1 MWLFGREFVGEV
13 VLCVYNGVKMK
24 IGILAFTVFACLL
37 AGKSQAQQSLTLE
50 DCRRLAIE
58 NNKRLKIA
66 DEEVKA
72 SALKKAEAF
81 TNYLPS
87 VKGTGVYLR
96 NQKKINLLE
105 EDAYLP
111 VGTVENGAFTFR
123 PDQLMTGAD
132 GMPVAVNGQYVP
144 KDYALLPKDAM
155 TVDDRNT
162 ALLQLG
168 LTQPIYMGGK
178 IRAYNQIAGLSEK
191 LSQSKRSLELQEV
204 VLATDEAYWQV
215 VSLVNRKKLSDKY
228 VETLRKFVN
237 DVELMLET
245 GVATKADVLSVRVK
259 LNEGEMMQTKVENG
273 LSLSRML
280 LNQLCGL
287 PADTLV
293 MLAEEVG
300 DARLDEVKTEEMEQ
314 VYARRPEVASLQVAM
329 DIYKKKEKIALS
341 EYLPKVAFMANWMW
355 MTPSFYDGISTKLAG
370 MWSVGV
376 GVQAPI
382 FQWGASRKNL
392 RHAKTQTN
400 IVRYQLEEAKEKIE
414 LQVSQS
420 EFKMREVARKLD
432 LAKKNMERAEENLR
446 FANLGFQ
453 EGTIPV
459 LNVLEAQTA
468 WLNANSDW
476 IDARIEAQLCRAYLE
491 KAYGTLGEN
500 INQSYE

>member
-1 MWLFGREFVGEV
+1 MLAAGR
-13 VLCVYNGVKMK
+13 L
-24 IGILAFTVFACLL
+24 
-37 AGKSQAQQSLTLE
+37 QAQQVLTIE
-50 DCRRLAIE
+50 DCRRLAVE

-81 TNYLPS
+81 TNYLPGVEGS
-87 VKGTGVYLR
+87 GVYLR

-111 VGTVENGAFTFR
+111 VGTVENGSFTFR

-132 GMPVAVNGQYVP
+132 GTPVAVNGQYVP

-162 ALLQLG
+162 ALLQVG
-168 LTQPIYMGGK
+168 LTQPIYLGGK
-178 IRAYNQIAGLSEK
+178 IRAYNQMAGLSEK
-191 LSQSKRSLELQEV
+191 LARSKRSQELQEV
-204 VLATDEAYWQV
+204 VLATDEAYWQI
-215 VSLVNRKKLSDKY
+215 VSLSNRKKLADKY
-228 VETLRKFVN
+228 VETLQKFVH

-259 LNEGEMMQTKVENG
+259 LNEGEMIRTKVENG
-273 LSLSRML
+273 LSLSRMF

-287 PADTLV
+287 PTDTLV
-293 MLAEEVG
+293 TLVEEVDDACMEEVG
-300 DARLDEVKTEEMEQ
+300 EEDLER
-314 VYARRPEVASLQVAM
+314 VYARRPEVASLQLAV

-341 EYLPKVAFMANWMW
+341 EYLPKVAFMANWVW
-355 MTPSFYDGISTKLAG
+355 TAPSFYDGISTKLSG

-382 FQWGASRKNL
+382 FHWGASRKSL
-392 RHAKTQTN
+392 RHAKSQTN
-400 IVRYQLEEAKEKIE
+400 IMRYQLQEAKEKIE
-414 LQVSQS
+414 LQVSQA
-420 EFKMREVARKLD
+420 EFKMKEVERKLSM
-432 LAKKNMERAEENLR
+432 ARKNMERAEENLR

-468 WLNANSDW
+468 WLTANSDW
-476 IDARIEAQLCRAYLE
+476 IDARIDARLCKVYLE
-491 KAYGTLGEN
+491 KAYGILGEN
-500 INQSYE
+500 MD

>member
-1 MWLFGREFVGEV
+1 MLAAGR
-13 VLCVYNGVKMK
+13 L
-24 IGILAFTVFACLL
+24 
-37 AGKSQAQQSLTLE
+37 QAQQVLTIE
-50 DCRRLAIE
+50 DCRRLAVE

-81 TNYLPS
+81 TNYLPGVEGS
-87 VKGTGVYLR
+87 GVYLR

-111 VGTVENGAFTFR
+111 VGTVENGSFTFR

-132 GMPVAVNGQYVP
+132 GTPVAVNGQYVP

-162 ALLQLG
+162 ALLQVG
-168 LTQPIYMGGK
+168 LTQPIYLGGK
-178 IRAYNQIAGLSEK
+178 IRAYNQMAGLSEK
-191 LSQSKRSLELQEV
+191 LARSKRSQELQEV
-204 VLATDEAYWQV
+204 VLATDEAYWQI
-215 VSLVNRKKLSDKY
+215 VSLSNRKKLADKY
-228 VETLRKFVN
+228 VETLQKFVH
-237 DVELMLET
+237 DVELMRET

-259 LNEGEMMQTKVENG
+259 LNEGEMIRTKVENG

-287 PADTLV
+287 PTDTLV
-293 MLAEEVG
+293 TLVEEVDDACMEEVG
-300 DARLDEVKTEEMEQ
+300 EEDLER
-314 VYARRPEVASLQVAM
+314 VYARRPEVASLQLAV

-341 EYLPKVAFMANWMW
+341 EYLPKVAFMANWVW
-355 MTPSFYDGISTKLAG
+355 TAPSFYDGISTKLSG

-382 FQWGASRKNL
+382 FHWGASRKSL
-392 RHAKTQTN
+392 RHAKSQTN
-400 IVRYQLEEAKEKIE
+400 IMRYQLQEAKEKIE
-414 LQVSQS
+414 LQVSQA
-420 EFKMREVARKLD
+420 EFKMKEVERKLSM
-432 LAKKNMERAEENLR
+432 ARKNMERAEENLR

-468 WLNANSDW
+468 WLTANSDW
-476 IDARIEAQLCRAYLE
+476 IDARIDARLCKVYLE

-500 INQSYE
+500 MD

>member
-1 MWLFGREFVGEV
+1 MLAAGR
-13 VLCVYNGVKMK
+13 L
-24 IGILAFTVFACLL
+24 
-37 AGKSQAQQSLTLE
+37 QAQQVLTIE
-50 DCRRLAIE
+50 DCRRLAVE

-81 TNYLPS
+81 TNYLPGVEGS
-87 VKGTGVYLR
+87 GVYLR

-111 VGTVENGAFTFR
+111 VGTMENGSFTFR

-132 GMPVAVNGQYVP
+132 GTPVAVNGQYVP

-162 ALLQLG
+162 ALLQVG
-168 LTQPIYMGGK
+168 LTQPIYLGGK
-178 IRAYNQIAGLSEK
+178 IRAYNQMAGLSEK
-191 LSQSKRSLELQEV
+191 LARSKRGQELQEV
-204 VLATDEAYWQV
+204 VLATDEAYWQI
-215 VSLVNRKKLSDKY
+215 VSLSNRKKLADKY
-228 VETLRKFVN
+228 VETLQKFVH

-259 LNEGEMMQTKVENG
+259 LNEGEMIRTKVENG

-287 PADTLV
+287 PTDTLV
-293 MLAEEVG
+293 TLVEEVDDACMEEVG
-300 DARLDEVKTEEMEQ
+300 EEDLER
-314 VYARRPEVASLQVAM
+314 VYARRPEVASLQLAV

-341 EYLPKVAFMANWMW
+341 EYLPKVAFMANWVW
-355 MTPSFYDGISTKLAG
+355 TAPSFYDGISTKLSG

-382 FQWGASRKNL
+382 FHWGASRKSL
-392 RHAKTQTN
+392 RHAKSQTN
-400 IVRYQLEEAKEKIE
+400 IMRYQLQEAKEKIE
-414 LQVSQS
+414 LQVSQA
-420 EFKMREVARKLD
+420 EFKMKEVERKLSMTR
-432 LAKKNMERAEENLR
+432 KNMERAEENLR

-468 WLNANSDW
+468 WLTANSDW
-476 IDARIEAQLCRAYLE
+476 IDARIDARLCKVYLE

-500 INQSYE
+500 MD

>member
-1 MWLFGREFVGEV
+1 MRIAFWGCVAFFCVLAAGR
-13 VLCVYNGVKMK
+13 L
-24 IGILAFTVFACLL
+24 
-37 AGKSQAQQSLTLE
+37 QAQQVLTIE
-50 DCRRLAIE
+50 DCRRLAVE

-81 TNYLPS
+81 TNYLPGVEGS
-87 VKGTGVYLR
+87 GVYLR

-111 VGTVENGAFTFR
+111 VGTVENGSFTFR

-132 GMPVAVNGQYVP
+132 GTPVAVNGQYVP

-162 ALLQLG
+162 ALLQVG
-168 LTQPIYMGGK
+168 LTQPIYLGGK
-178 IRAYNQIAGLSEK
+178 IRAYNQMAGLSEK
-191 LSQSKRSLELQEV
+191 LARSKRSQELQEV
-204 VLATDEAYWQV
+204 VLATDEAYWQI
-215 VSLVNRKKLSDKY
+215 VSLSNRKKLADKY
-228 VETLRKFVN
+228 VETLQKFVH

-259 LNEGEMMQTKVENG
+259 LNEGEMIRTKVENG

-287 PADTLV
+287 PTDTLV
-293 MLAEEVG
+293 TLVEEVD
-300 DARLDEVKTEEMEQ
+300 DACMEEMGEEDLER
-314 VYARRPEVASLQVAM
+314 VYARRPEVASLQLAV

-341 EYLPKVAFMANWMW
+341 EYLPKVAFMANWVW
-355 MTPSFYDGISTKLAG
+355 TAPSFYDGISTKLSG

-382 FQWGASRKNL
+382 FHWGASRKSL
-392 RHAKTQTN
+392 RHAKSQTN
-400 IVRYQLEEAKEKIE
+400 IMRYQLQEAKEKIE
-414 LQVSQS
+414 LQVSQA
-420 EFKMREVARKLD
+420 EFKMKEVERKLSM
-432 LAKKNMERAEENLR
+432 ARKNMERAEENLR

-459 LNVLEAQTA
+459 LNGLEAQTA
-468 WLNANSDW
+468 WLTANSDW
-476 IDARIEAQLCRAYLE
+476 IDARIDARLCKVYLE

-500 INQSYE
+500 MD

>member
-1 MWLFGREFVGEV
+1 MLAAGR
-13 VLCVYNGVKMK
+13 L
-24 IGILAFTVFACLL
+24 
-37 AGKSQAQQSLTLE
+37 QAQQVLTIE
-50 DCRRLAIE
+50 DCRRLAVE

-81 TNYLPS
+81 TNYLPGVEGS
-87 VKGTGVYLR
+87 GVYLR

-111 VGTVENGAFTFR
+111 VGTVENGSFTFR

-132 GMPVAVNGQYVP
+132 GTPVAVNGQYVP

-162 ALLQLG
+162 ALLQVG
-168 LTQPIYMGGK
+168 LTQPIYLGGK
-178 IRAYNQIAGLSEK
+178 IRAYNQMAGLSEK
-191 LSQSKRSLELQEV
+191 LARSKRSQELQEV
-204 VLATDEAYWQV
+204 VLATDEAYWQI
-215 VSLVNRKKLSDKY
+215 VSLSNRKKLADKY
-228 VETLRKFVN
+228 VETLQKFVH

-259 LNEGEMMQTKVENG
+259 LNEGEMIRTKVENG
-273 LSLSRML
+273 LSLSRMF

-287 PADTLV
+287 PTDTLV
-293 MLAEEVG
+293 TLVEEVDDACMEEVG
-300 DARLDEVKTEEMEQ
+300 EEDLER
-314 VYARRPEVASLQVAM
+314 VYACRPEVASLQLAV

-341 EYLPKVAFMANWMW
+341 EYLPKVAFMANWVW
-355 MTPSFYDGISTKLAG
+355 TAPSFYDGISTKLSG

-382 FQWGASRKNL
+382 FHWGASRKSL
-392 RHAKTQTN
+392 RHAKSQTN
-400 IVRYQLEEAKEKIE
+400 IMRYQLQEAKEKIE
-414 LQVSQS
+414 LQVSQA
-420 EFKMREVARKLD
+420 EFKMKEVERKLSM
-432 LAKKNMERAEENLR
+432 ARKNMERAEENLR

-468 WLNANSDW
+468 WLTANSDW
-476 IDARIEAQLCRAYLE
+476 IDARIDARLCKVYLE

-500 INQSYE
+500 MD

>member
-1 MWLFGREFVGEV
+1 MLAAGR
-13 VLCVYNGVKMK
+13 L
-24 IGILAFTVFACLL
+24 
-37 AGKSQAQQSLTLE
+37 QAQQVLTIE
-50 DCRRLAIE
+50 DCRRLAVE

-81 TNYLPS
+81 TNYLPGVEGS
-87 VKGTGVYLR
+87 GVYLR

-111 VGTVENGAFTFR
+111 VGTVENGSFTFR

-132 GMPVAVNGQYVP
+132 GTPVAVNGQYVP

-162 ALLQLG
+162 ALLQVG
-168 LTQPIYMGGK
+168 LTQPIYLGGK
-178 IRAYNQIAGLSEK
+178 IRAYNQMAGLSEK
-191 LSQSKRSLELQEV
+191 LARSKRSQELQEV
-204 VLATDEAYWQV
+204 VLATDEAYWQI
-215 VSLVNRKKLSDKY
+215 VSLSNRKKLADKY
-228 VETLRKFVN
+228 VETLQKFVH

-259 LNEGEMMQTKVENG
+259 LNEGEMIRTKVENG
-273 LSLSRML
+273 LSLSRMF

-287 PADTLV
+287 PTDTLV
-293 MLAEEVG
+293 TLVEEVDDACMEEVG
-300 DARLDEVKTEEMEQ
+300 EEDLER
-314 VYARRPEVASLQVAM
+314 VYARRPEVASLQLAV

-341 EYLPKVAFMANWMW
+341 EYLPKVAFMANWVW
-355 MTPSFYDGISTKLAG
+355 TAPSFYDGISTKLSG

-382 FQWGASRKNL
+382 FHWGASRKSL
-392 RHAKTQTN
+392 RHAKSQTN
-400 IVRYQLEEAKEKIE
+400 IMRYQLQEAKEKIE
-414 LQVSQS
+414 LQVSQA
-420 EFKMREVARKLD
+420 EFKMKEVESKLSMAR
-432 LAKKNMERAEENLR
+432 KNMERAEENLR

-468 WLNANSDW
+468 WLTANSDW
-476 IDARIEAQLCRAYLE
+476 IDARIDARLCKVYLE
-491 KAYGTLGEN
+491 KAYGILGEN
-500 INQSYE
+500 MD

>member
-1 MWLFGREFVGEV
+1 MLAAGR
-13 VLCVYNGVKMK
+13 L
-24 IGILAFTVFACLL
+24 
-37 AGKSQAQQSLTLE
+37 QAQQVLTIE
-50 DCRRLAIE
+50 DCRRLAVE

-81 TNYLPS
+81 TNYLPGVEGS
-87 VKGTGVYLR
+87 GVYLR

-111 VGTVENGAFTFR
+111 VGTVENGSFTFR

-132 GMPVAVNGQYVP
+132 GTPVAVNGQYVP

-162 ALLQLG
+162 ALLQVG
-168 LTQPIYMGGK
+168 LTQPIYLGGK
-178 IRAYNQIAGLSEK
+178 IRAYNQMAGLSEK
-191 LSQSKRSLELQEV
+191 LARSKRSQELQEV
-204 VLATDEAYWQV
+204 VLATDEAYWQI
-215 VSLVNRKKLSDKY
+215 VSLSNRKKLADKY
-228 VETLRKFVN
+228 VETLQKFVH
-237 DVELMLET
+237 DVELMRET

-259 LNEGEMMQTKVENG
+259 LNEGEMIRTKVENG

-287 PADTLV
+287 PTDTLV
-293 MLAEEVG
+293 TLVEEVDDACMEEVG
-300 DARLDEVKTEEMEQ
+300 EEDLER
-314 VYARRPEVASLQVAM
+314 VYARRPEVASLQLAV

-341 EYLPKVAFMANWMW
+341 EYLPKVAFMANWVW
-355 MTPSFYDGISTKLAG
+355 TAPSFYDGISTKLSG

-382 FQWGASRKNL
+382 FHWGASRKSL
-392 RHAKTQTN
+392 RHAKSQTN
-400 IVRYQLEEAKEKIE
+400 IMRYQLQEAKEKIE
-414 LQVSQS
+414 LQVSQA
-420 EFKMREVARKLD
+420 EFKMKEVERKLSM
-432 LAKKNMERAEENLR
+432 ARKNMERAEENLR

-468 WLNANSDW
+468 WLTANSDW
-476 IDARIEAQLCRAYLE
+476 IDARIDARLCKVYLK

-500 INQSYE
+500 MD